1 VSRRKAPGW
10 RAVSVAA
17 LLGLIGSGIAVL
29 MLADSRAGPALGAGP
44 SSADLAPRPAST
56 ASAAAAGIQLLQ
68 QAVAACQN
76 TSYRGVQVVA
86 WWGQGNATMSVVDV
100 WHQPGRMT
108 VVQSAGA
115 GPSPGT
121 DSDPPPGTAGYRDP
135 QGILGVSPQLLDL
148 LQSNYQVAYTGQG
161 TAAGRAALVIQ
172 IRRPGAG
179 VAARFFLDAATKLP
193 LRREIFSSGSRLI
206 SVDAFTDLK
215 LGSSGLGSAPALAA
229 APWGTQLGATALAS
243 LRAKGWPL
251 PGKLPS
257 NLMLFAATQTS
268 TRSGKTVGLSYSDG
282 LSVVSLFVQ
291 RGELAGPMPGSRQ
304 MALAGRTVYAID
316 PTDQGESSLSWS
328 ADGYVYTLIA
338 DAPAQTV
345 SQVVAALPGNTPP
358 GFWQRIGHGL
368 HRLASWSD
376 PLSH

>member
-1 VSRRKAPGW
+1 
-10 RAVSVAA
+10 
-17 LLGLIGSGIAVL
+17 LLGLIGSGIAAL
-29 MLADSRAGPALGAGP
+29 MLAEGRAAPTLSAGP
-44 SSADLAPRPAST
+44 SAADLAPRPAST
-56 ASAAAAGIQLLQ
+56 ASAAAVGLQLLQ

-86 WWGQGNATMSVVDV
+86 WWGQGNATTSVVDV

-115 GPSPGT
+115 DASPGS
-121 DSDPPPGTAGYRDP
+121 DSYPPPGTAGYRDP
-135 QGILGVSPQLLDL
+135 EGILGVSQQLLDL
-148 LQSNYQVAYTGQG
+148 LQSNYQVAYAGQG
-161 TAAGRAALVIQ
+161 TATGREALVVQ
-172 IRRPGAG
+172 VRRPGAG
-179 VAARFFLDAATKLP
+179 IAARFFLDAATKLP
-193 LRREIFSSGSRLI
+193 LRREMFSSGARLI

-229 APWGTQLGATALAS
+229 APWGTQLDAARLAS

-251 PGKLPS
+251 PGKLPG
-257 NLMLFAATQTS
+257 NLMLLAATQTS
-268 TRSGKTVGLSYSDG
+268 TRAGKAIGLSYSDG

-304 MALAGRTVYAID
+304 MALAGRTVYAVD

-338 DAPAQTV
+338 DAPEPTV
-345 SQVVAALPGNTPP
+345 SQVVAALPGNVTP

-368 HRLASWSD
+368 HRLASWAN
-376 PLSH
+376 PLNH